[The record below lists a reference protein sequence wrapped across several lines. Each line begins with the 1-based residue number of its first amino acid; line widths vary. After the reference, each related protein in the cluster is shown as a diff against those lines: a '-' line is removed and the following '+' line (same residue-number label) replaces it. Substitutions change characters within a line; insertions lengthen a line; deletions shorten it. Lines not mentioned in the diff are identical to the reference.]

1 MWILKIGGS
10 WITSNHL
17 NELIDLLKKKTS
29 TDNLILVVG
38 GGCFADSVRW
48 AFKKK
53 KMSMKTANYLALK
66 STEIFARMLK
76 EIDEDIQLIKN
87 IKSLKKKGNLKV
99 WLPSK
104 LLKEE
109 SSFLKNWDSTSDSV
123 AAWLYEKL
131 NAKGLLFIK
140 SLKLTRKRYNLKY
153 LQDQK
158 IIDQNV
164 GKYIL
169 KKNDIRIVGPEIIGL
184 LKKPCPWKEMLLQ
197 MKEIEI

>member
-17 NELIDLLKKKTS
+17 NELIDLLKKKALAE
-29 TDNLILVVG
+29 NLILVVG

-66 STEIFARMLK
+66 STEIFAYMLK
-76 EIDEDIQLIKN
+76 EIDQDIQLIKN

-104 LLKEE
+104 LLKDEP
-109 SSFLKNWDSTSDSV
+109 SFLKNWDSTSDSV
-123 AAWLYEKL
+123 AAWLYETL

-140 SLKLTRKRYNLKY
+140 SLKLTRKIYNLKY

-169 KKNDIRIVGPEIIGL
+169 KKKDIRIVGPEIIGL
-184 LKKPCPWKEMLLQ
+184 LKKPCPWKETLLQ
-197 MKEIEI
+197 MKEIEF

>member
-76 EIDEDIQLIKN
+76 EIDEDIQLIKKN
-87 IKSLKKKGNLKV
+87 IKI
-99 WLPSK
+99 K
-104 LLKEE
+104 LLKRGIKFTFQTFKEE
-109 SSFLKNWDSTSDSV
+109 PSFLKNWDSTSDS
-123 AAWLYEKL
+123 
-131 NAKGLLFIK
+131 
-140 SLKLTRKRYNLKY
+140 
-153 LQDQK
+153 
-158 IIDQNV
+158 
-164 GKYIL
+164 
-169 KKNDIRIVGPEIIGL
+169 
-184 LKKPCPWKEMLLQ
+184 
-197 MKEIEI
+197 

>member
-17 NELIDLLKKKTS
+17 NELIDLLKKKTL
-29 TDNLILVVG
+29 TDNLIIVVG

-48 AFKKK
+48 AFRKK
-53 KMSMKTANYLALK
+53 KMSMRTANYLALK
-66 STEIFARMLK
+66 STEIFAYMLK
-76 EIDEDIQLIKN
+76 EIDKDIQLIKN
-87 IKSLKKKGNLKV
+87 IKSLKKKGSLKV

-109 SSFLKNWDSTSDSV
+109 PSFLKNWDSTSDSV

-140 SLKLTRKRYNLKY
+140 SLKLKRKIYNLKY

-164 GKYIL
+164 GKYIF
-169 KKNDIRIVGPEIIGL
+169 KKKDIRIVGPEIIGL
-184 LKKPCPWKEMLLQ
+184 LKKPYPWKKTLLQ
-197 MKEIEI
+197 MKEIEF

>member
-1 MWILKIGGS
+1 
-10 WITSNHL
+10 
-17 NELIDLLKKKTS
+17 
-29 TDNLILVVG
+29 
-38 GGCFADSVRW
+38 
-48 AFKKK
+48 
-53 KMSMKTANYLALK
+53 MKTANYLALK

-169 KKNDIRIVGPEIIGL
+169 KKKDIRIVGPEIIGL

-197 MKEIEI
+197 MKEIEF

>member
-1 MWILKIGGS
+1 M
-10 WITSNHL
+10 
-17 NELIDLLKKKTS
+17 
-29 TDNLILVVG
+29 
-38 GGCFADSVRW
+38 
-48 AFKKK
+48 
-53 KMSMKTANYLALK
+53 
-66 STEIFARMLK
+66 
-76 EIDEDIQLIKN
+76 
-87 IKSLKKKGNLKV
+87 
-99 WLPSK
+99 PSK

-169 KKNDIRIVGPEIIGL
+169 KKKDIRIVGQKL
-184 LKKPCPWKEMLLQ
+184 LDSLKKPCPWKEMLLQ
-197 MKEIEI
+197 MKEIEF

>member
-1 MWILKIGGS
+1 
-10 WITSNHL
+10 
-17 NELIDLLKKKTS
+17 
-29 TDNLILVVG
+29 
-38 GGCFADSVRW
+38 
-48 AFKKK
+48 
-53 KMSMKTANYLALK
+53 MKTANYLALK

-87 IKSLKKKGNLKV
+87 IKSLKKGNLKV

-169 KKNDIRIVGPEIIGL
+169 KKDIRIVGPEIIGL

-197 MKEIEI
+197 MKR